1 MHQKA
6 HDYCFNLHPRA
17 RGNVA
22 VPSIVVHQ
30 ISIIFLHIVNE
41 REEVTYPSL
50 EGFDVYVT

>member
-6 HDYCFNLHPRA
+6 HGYCFNLHPRA

-22 VPSIVVHQ
+22 MPSIVVHQ
-30 ISIIFLHIVNE
+30 ISIIFLHSANE